1 MVIFATLSAIVLAA
15 VVLGLLGF
23 VLYQRRNAPADIGA
37 ELRELLLARAQ
48 GSIDAEAF
56 ERRQAALHAR
66 LVASPPPAPNAARRH
81 LFWAVPACLAA
92 VAGALYGHFGAA
104 PEGGAA
110 SAPPAIPA
118 ATQASAP
125 NPQANSGGDLNT
137 MVKRLADKMA
147 KDPAN
152 GEGWLLLAR
161 TYGELRRFA
170 EATDAYARADALL
183 APDAALLADWADAYV
198 MSHDRKWDEKARGI
212 VKKALAADPDHL
224 KSLALAGSE
233 AFGRADYKAAVAHWK
248 RMKAKAP
255 ADSMDARLADTNIAE
270 ATALMKGGKP
280 EAASRERVPAAA
292 EGVAGTVV
300 LDPKLKSEVAPQD
313 TVFVVARA
321 PDGKGF
327 PLAVKRF
334 AASELPARFNLGD
347 GDAMMP
353 GRTLSKF
360 GTVLLS
366 ARVSKTGNASPQP
379 GDISSESLRVEAGT
393 AGVRLELG
401 AKR

>member
-1 MVIFATLSAIVLAA
+1 MLTFATLAAIVLAA
-15 VVLGLLGF
+15 VVLGLLGYL
-23 VLYQRRNAPADIGA
+23 LYMRRSVQADIGA

-48 GSIDAEAF
+48 GGLDAEAF

-66 LVASPPPAPNAARRH
+66 LVASPQPAPGAARRH
-81 LFWAVPACLAA
+81 LFWAVPACFAA

-110 SAPPAIPA
+110 APPAVS
-118 ATQASAP
+118 ASAP
-125 NPQANSGGDLNT
+125 APAQNPQANSGGDLNT

-161 TYGELRRFA
+161 TYGELRRHA
-170 EATDAYARADALL
+170 EAAEAYARADALL
-183 APDAALLADWADAYV
+183 APDAALLADWADAHV
-198 MSHDRKWDEKARGI
+198 MSHDRNWDDKARGI
-212 VKKALAADPDHL
+212 VKKALAADPGHL

-233 AFGRADYKAAVAHWK
+233 SFQRGDYKAAIGYWN

-255 ADSMDARLADTNIAE
+255 ADSMDARLAETNIAE

-280 EAASRERVPAAA
+280 EAAARERAPAAA
-292 EGVAGTVV
+292 EGIAGTVV
-300 LDPKLKSEVAPQD
+300 LDPKLKADVAPGD
-313 TVFVVARA
+313 TVFVVARS

-334 AASELPARFNLGD
+334 AASELPAKFSLGD

-360 GTVLLS
+360 GDVLLS
-366 ARVSKTGNASPQP
+366 ARVSKTGNATPQP
-379 GDISSESLRVEAGT
+379 GDIGSESVRTNAGA
-393 AGVRLELG
+393 AGVRLELR
-401 AKR
+401 AKL